1 MKGIFAIGLL
11 LPIQV
16 LGLHFR
22 FQVQELRNFLE
33 SELVPY
39 LPNILSNVEN
49 IKPIMG
55 MMKGNWPGLRILV
68 SKSCD
73 CWNLE
78 VFQSLLRHIRHD
90 SSIQSYLLSPACLQ
104 RLSFKLPLLKPED
117 GHCWLPP
124 QGPSSVTELIDVIKH
139 LPRIDPFGWY
149 RADCLHDSLLDLLK
163 ISLPKDLNR
172 IVSVDLKALLSWAPS
187 LTKLE
192 ESHITWKDL
201 LVQRFYSTKDD
212 QERAAIFF
220 YISHQTATDSKSMV
234 SLFIKL
240 KWCQDHGGNEEWQK
254 LLQFLYCPKEV
265 DTGVKIG
272 IGENID
278 MEVFHLTVFMA
289 IRHKYYALLLD
300 LGTILRQRLAKYTP
314 LDLSHLLRYM
324 YEGYQIARTANFE
337 ISKAREFL
345 GEDGIRR
352 IIEEAYLL
360 ISWESAYF
368 VLLGPERILNFRR
381 WNYSSPKKEWRGIS
395 DNDYDYDYDEGTDAY
410 ENDEYES
417 EYGSDYSDEGED
429 EDESGYADE
438 DDKSKSGEN
447 NQDLSDEND
456 TKALNQIGTTI
467 LRELVAGDYY
477 NVPRNHPGTDLCK
490 DLESLIQL
498 IRKKLAPFDGTLFV
512 RSNTSKSS
520 LILGFNHE
528 LRLIYG
534 EYIDLC
540 WTLVH
545 LTLYHQLHFSINTTG
560 KDVSSGQVPTLEK
573 VSTDLLLRAY
583 DEEQR
588 KTGHLFGLLSRSLL
602 AIINNSFDTNRQTI
616 EDAIY
621 ELTRAHHSN
630 L

>member
-381 WNYSSPKKEWRGIS
+381 WNYSAPEVEWIGI
-395 DNDYDYDYDEGTDAY
+395 
-410 ENDEYES
+410 
-417 EYGSDYSDEGED
+417 D
-429 EDESGYADE
+429 EDIYGDE
-438 DDKSKSGEN
+438 DKEASELIRIGWVFSETLITEGH
-447 NQDLSDEND
+447 
-456 TKALNQIGTTI
+456 LN
-467 LRELVAGDYY
+467 A
-477 NVPRNHPGTDLCK
+477 PRNLPGTDLWK
-490 DLESLIQL
+490 DLEQI
-498 IRKKLAPFDGTLFV
+498 IRQIVKKLVELNCISIDNDTNEFSLHPLCE
-512 RSNTSKSS
+512 SKQEWTAEEISMCG
-520 LILGFNHE
+520 I
-528 LRLIYG
+528 LIY
-534 EYIDLC
+534 
-540 WTLVH
+540 
-545 LTLYHQLHFSINTTG
+545 LTSYYRLHNTNKVAVGNEKLPIFDERGSHAETMNMMPESNQSTG
-560 KDVSSGQVPTLEK
+560 SF
-573 VSTDLLLRAY
+573 LLNNIFA
-583 DEEQR
+583 
-588 KTGHLFGLLSRSLL
+588 SLL
-602 AIINNSFDTNRQTI
+602 TIIHNFPDIDRQLLETTI
-616 EDAIY
+616 SLA
-621 ELTRAHHSN
+621 LSHW
-630 L
+630 